1 MPSTASRALSVI
13 VLMVVLPAT
22 LHAQSTDVV
31 VVANGDRITGDVG
44 RLERGHLAFR
54 TASAG
59 PGHQRFAGT
68 ISIVWTEVVSLTSAQ
83 NLDVELVSGERFAGS
98 ISSPSPG
105 QLVVETASG
114 PTRPI
119 DIEEFVWITP
129 IEAGFRGRTT
139 GSIDF
144 GLNFTNTEA
153 ARTYTLSADA
163 LHRSRAH
170 AYETQVHF
178 NSWLSARDDA
188 ERLTRNDVAVD
199 VRRRLP
205 QRWFALAKFE
215 AQQDEPLELDVRLL
229 AGGGVGRMLVRSN
242 RTLLSVQGGLDY
254 DGEQYDAVDSFDHSV
269 EVFGGVD
276 WDWFAIGAGTQA
288 AVAATTFISLERQ
301 RARLELDGTLRRD
314 VFWSMYWALNV
325 LERFDSDPPGDRP
338 RSDFGVSFTLGW
350 AF

>member
-1 MPSTASRALSVI
+1 MLLKPSGVMLVV
-13 VLMVVLPAT
+13 VLMVAMPAT

-31 VVANGDRITGDVG
+31 EVASGDRVRGDVR

-68 ISIVWTEVVSLTSAQ
+68 ISIVWTEVVSLTSKQ
-83 NLDVELVSGERFAGS
+83 NLDVELASGERFAGT

-105 QLVVETASG
+105 RLVVQTPTG

-119 DIEEFVWITP
+119 DIEEFVWISP

-144 GLNFTNTEA
+144 GLNFTNA
-153 ARTYTLSADA
+153 HDARTYTLSAEA
-163 LHRSRAH
+163 LHRSPAH
-170 AYETQVHF
+170 AYETQVTF
-178 NSWLSARDDA
+178 SSWLSARDDA

-205 QRWFALAKFE
+205 QRWFAVAKFG
-215 AQQDEPLELDVRLL
+215 AQQDEPLDLDVRLI
-229 AGGGVGRMLVRSN
+229 AGGGAGRTLVRSN
-242 RTLLSVQGGLDY
+242 HTRLSVQGGLDY
-254 DGEQYDAVDSFDHSV
+254 DGEQYASAGSFDHSV
-269 EVFGGVD
+269 EAFAGVD
-276 WDWFAIGAGTQA
+276 WDWFAIGVDTKA
-288 AVAATTFISLERQ
+288 AIVATTFISLERQ

-314 VFWSMYWALNV
+314 VFWSMYWALNIS
-325 LERFDSDPPGDRP
+325 ESFDSDPPGDRP
-338 RSDFGVSFTLGW
+338 RSDLGLAFSLGW
-350 AF
+350 SF